1 MTRAI
6 YPGSFDPL
14 TNGHL
19 DVIRRA
25 SKIFNELYVAVMI
38 NKSKVCSFSTD
49 ERIDFIKRCT
59 TDINNIKVI
68 SSDGLTV
75 DLAKKLNCSVIV
87 KGIRAVSDY
96 EYELA
101 QATGNMMLNSDVE
114 TCLLVS
120 RPELSFLS
128 SSVAKEIASFGGDVS
143 KFIPSIIT
151 KDVVDRLKK

>member
-1 MTRAI
+1 MSKAI

-19 DVIRRA
+19 DIIKRA
-25 SKIFNELYVAVMI
+25 SMVFDELYVAVMI
-38 NKSKVCSFSTD
+38 NKSKTCTFSLE

-59 TDINNIKVI
+59 DDIKNIKVV
-68 SSDGLTV
+68 SSNGLTV
-75 DLAKKLNCSVIV
+75 DMAKKLGCNVIV

-101 QATGNMMLNSDVE
+101 QATGNMMLDSNIE

-128 SSVAKEIASFGGDVS
+128 SSITKEIASFGGDVS
-143 KFIPSIIT
+143 KFIPDIIID
-151 KDVVDRLKK
+151 DVVNRLRK

>member
-1 MTRAI
+1 MSKAI

-19 DVIRRA
+19 DIIKRA
-25 SKIFNELYVAVMI
+25 SMVFDELYVAVMI
-38 NKSKVCSFSTD
+38 NKSKTCTFSLE

-59 TDINNIKVI
+59 DDIKNIKVV
-68 SSDGLTV
+68 SSNGLTV
-75 DLAKKLNCSVIV
+75 DMAKKLDCNVIV

-101 QATGNMMLNSDVE
+101 QATGNMMLDSNIE

-128 SSVAKEIASFGGDVS
+128 SSITKEIASFGGDVS
-143 KFIPSIIT
+143 KFIPDIIID
-151 KDVVDRLKK
+151 DVVNRLRK